1 MKWFERVWKRG
12 RSLMAKAG
20 AEMGLSRA
28 FRDVFEV
35 GGVPAYRQFYDEGIF
50 LWKALYRGS
59 YAPWHRVPA
68 PTIANPKATRQLFR
82 LNAAKAVSAELA
94 GLVWG
99 EQCDIRVSSTAG
111 ESDGV
116 DPLDRFVHAVLRE
129 NGFNEKMQQLIE
141 QGLALGGAAMKVWVE
156 EDPSDGGM
164 GGRLG
169 EATSS
174 GDRGEEKRRP
184 HPPAAQAPSPKGKA
198 GEATSS
204 APAGHLP
211 LKGKAGEASSS
222 GSMGLAASSEGGGLR
237 GTTSSAPAGHLP
249 LKGKAGEATSFGS
262 MGSAASL
269 GGEGWGSGRIRI
281 GYCAADQFVPLA
293 WDNSQVKAAVFISR
307 EARDGHYYTRLEWHR
322 RDGEAYRVDNEVYR
336 SEARAGAGRD
346 VLGVRYPLEAVYPE
360 LSEQTR
366 LQAVDSLFTYW
377 RTPIANNLDDDSPLG
392 VSIYANALETL
403 RALDICYDSF
413 VQEFEL
419 GKKRIIVP
427 ARCVRTVADPGTG
440 EMRRYFDPGDRVYE
454 ALATDDAGE
463 LRIQDNSVELRVE
476 EHVAALNA
484 FLSILCLQLGFS
496 ANTFSFDGH
505 NGLKTATE
513 VVSENSKTYKTI
525 RTVQNQLGPALEHLA
540 RNIVDAAILYGM
552 SWEGRSVESLAA
564 GGYQV
569 KAVFD
574 DGVTQDRQTCIA
586 EGVKLVEAGLLSRYR
601 FLTDAK
607 YGQGL
612 TPREAEAELRRLKEE
627 KA

>member
-1 MKWFERVWKRG
+1 MVSRLKKFWKRG

-20 AEMGLSRA
+20 AEMGLSRE

-59 YAPWHRVPA
+59 YAPWHVVPA
-68 PTIANPKATRQLFR
+68 PTIANPKATRQLYR

-99 EQCDIRVSSTAG
+99 EQCDIRVSANGATG
-111 ESDGV
+111 EGTDA
-116 DPLDRFVHAVLRE
+116 LDRFVHAVLRE

-141 QGLALGGAAMKVWVE
+141 QGLALGGAAMKVWCE
-156 EDPSDGGM
+156 
-164 GGRLG
+164 G
-169 EATSS
+169 EGTSS
-174 GDRGEEKRRP
+174 DLASLGHLTLALG
-184 HPPAAQAPSPKGKA
+184 PAA
-198 GEATSS
+198 
-204 APAGHLP
+204 P

-222 GSMGLAASSEGGGLR
+222 GAAGS
-237 GTTSSAPAGHLP
+237 
-249 LKGKAGEATSFGS
+249 LKGKAGEA
-262 MGSAASL
+262 A
-269 GGEGWGSGRIRI
+269 IRI
-281 GYCAADQFVPLA
+281 GYCMADQFVPVA
-293 WDNSQVKAAVFISR
+293 WDNSRVKEAVFISR

-322 RDGEAYRVDNEVYR
+322 RDGEVYCVDNEVYR
-336 SEARAGAGRD
+336 SEMGPGGAGRD
-346 VLGVRYPLEAVYPE
+346 ILGVRYPLEAVYPE
-360 LSEQTR
+360 LDEHVALR
-366 LQAVDSLFTYW
+366 AGDGLFTYW

-427 ARCVRTVADPGTG
+427 ARCVRTVADPSTG

-496 ANTFSFDGH
+496 ANTFSFDSR
-505 NGLKTATE
+505 NGLKPATE
-513 VVSENSKTYKTI
+513 VVSENSKTFKTI
-525 RTVQNQLGPALEHLA
+525 RTVQNQLAPALERLA
-540 RNIVDAAILYGM
+540 RNIIDVAILYGM
-552 SWEGRSVESLAA
+552 RWEGRSVESLAA

-569 KAVFD
+569 KTVFD
-574 DGVTQDRQTCIA
+574 DGVTQDRQTSIQ
-586 EGVKLVEAGLLSRYR
+586 EGVKLVEAGLLSKYR

-612 TPREAEAELRRLKEE
+612 TAREAEEELRRLSEE
-627 KA
+627 KG

>member
-1 MKWFERVWKRG
+1 MVSRLKKFWKRG

-20 AEMGLSRA
+20 AEMGLSRE

-59 YAPWHRVPA
+59 YAPWHVVPA
-68 PTIANPKATRQLFR
+68 PTIANPKATRQLYR

-99 EQCDIRVSSTAG
+99 EQCDIRVSANGATG
-111 ESDGV
+111 EGADA
-116 DPLDRFVHAVLRE
+116 LDRFVHAVLRE

-141 QGLALGGAAMKVWVE
+141 QGLALGGAAMKVWCE
-156 EDPSDGGM
+156 
-164 GGRLG
+164 G
-169 EATSS
+169 EGTSS
-174 GDRGEEKRRP
+174 DLASLGHLTLALG
-184 HPPAAQAPSPKGKA
+184 PAA
-198 GEATSS
+198 
-204 APAGHLP
+204 P

-222 GSMGLAASSEGGGLR
+222 GAAGS
-237 GTTSSAPAGHLP
+237 
-249 LKGKAGEATSFGS
+249 LKGKAGEA
-262 MGSAASL
+262 A
-269 GGEGWGSGRIRI
+269 IRI
-281 GYCAADQFVPLA
+281 GYCMADQFVPVA
-293 WDNSQVKAAVFISR
+293 WDNSRVKEAVFISR

-322 RDGEAYRVDNEVYR
+322 RDGEVYCVDNEVYR
-336 SEARAGAGRD
+336 SEMGPGGAGRD
-346 VLGVRYPLEAVYPE
+346 ILGVRYPLEAVYPE
-360 LSEQTR
+360 LDEHVALR
-366 LQAVDSLFTYW
+366 AGDGLFTYW

-427 ARCVRTVADPGTG
+427 ARCVRTVADPSTG

-496 ANTFSFDGH
+496 ANTFSFDSR

-513 VVSENSKTYKTI
+513 VVSENSKTFKTI
-525 RTVQNQLGPALEHLA
+525 RTVQNQLAPALERLA
-540 RNIVDAAILYGM
+540 RNIIDVAILYGM
-552 SWEGRSVESLAA
+552 RWEGRSVESLAA

-569 KAVFD
+569 KTVFD
-574 DGVTQDRQTCIA
+574 DGVTQDRQTSIQ
-586 EGVKLVEAGLLSRYR
+586 EGVKLVEAGLLSKYR

-612 TPREAEAELRRLKEE
+612 TAREAEEELRRLSEE
-627 KA
+627 KG